1 MRNKSIF
8 SALIGT
14 VFFAV
19 PYLTLSVE
27 FFPSLLIG
35 SAAFVAG
42 ELVLSK
48 DKTKERKTNLPFYQ
62 VVDNAQDDNKQ
73 ILEVSKHIEDENII
87 KALKSINQ
95 TTSRIINKVKKT
107 PSKKKKIDNFFDY
120 YLPVTVKIA
129 KKYEEIENQKLT
141 SADSKKFMDSAKKM
155 IIEADEA
162 FKKILSKIYQS
173 DIIDADAEMKVFNT
187 MLESD
192 GINKNYILN
201 KSKESEDE

>member
-1 MRNKSIF
+1 MRNKSVF

-62 VVDNAQDDNKQ
+62 VIDNAQDDNKQ